1 MYVLFGLPCK
11 VHVFGKKGRN
21 FREAQLLNEQLNF
34 LLLSKYV

>member
-1 MYVLFGLPCK
+1 MYCLGYHAKYMYLE
-11 VHVFGKKGRN
+11 KKGRN